1 MAVYYP
7 KVEPPASVLWLA
19 WRRAM
24 DMITDV
30 LQNVAAS
37 YPIGSGVA
45 VLAAVWYAL
54 VCLRERA
61 GDASVGGCVT
71 EEGIRQARERQQAA
85 LAQAATARAQ
95 FVSAPAAPSAPKSP
109 APTAG
114 GPASEMPERMRVAA
128 ARRAAADAAVAGTS
142 GTAGAAKS
150 AVKGGSNDKNS
161 VTQRLARLQEGKGD
175 KNSNPLM
182 GPEAGKGSSS
192 SGKPCRKKGG

>member
-1 MAVYYP
+1 
-7 KVEPPASVLWLA
+7 
-19 WRRAM
+19 M

-37 YPIGSGVA
+37 YPVGSGVA

-54 VCLRERA
+54 VCLRARA

-95 FVSAPAAPSAPKSP
+95 FVSAPPAASAPKSP

-114 GPASEMPERMRVAA
+114 GPASEMPERMRVA
-128 ARRAAADAAVAGTS
+128 GTS

-161 VTQRLARLQEGKGD
+161 MTQRLARLQEGKGD